1 MLAPLCT
8 VAEFVILKHVLPYL
22 VNILVPVVVVCTQ
35 EDIRMEAEVRGG
47 RWQVQVVYRRPGE
60 EVTEEMTLLQV
71 MVVMMIVMVTVV
83 LMVALAEEG
92 AAGGGRWA
100 GGVGGGGGLEAGAT
114 RHSASD
120 HKWISSLY

>member
-47 RWQVQVVYRRPGE
+47 
-60 EVTEEMTLLQV
+60 
-71 MVVMMIVMVTVV
+71 
-83 LMVALAEEG
+83 
-92 AAGGGRWA
+92 GGGRCRWCT
-100 GGVGGGGGLEAGAT
+100 GGRGK
-114 RHSASD
+114 RSPRR
-120 HKWISSLY
+120 